1 MVLLKTKLYAPAW
14 RDNMVSRPRLHHR
27 IAQGVDTRLT
37 FVSAPAGFGKTTL
50 LAEWVA
56 NAPETRVGWVS
67 LDPADNDPAI
77 FWSYVFAA
85 LATVSPDL
93 GGRSRTQLE
102 SPQPPP
108 IAAVLTPLINELAA
122 IEQPLVLV
130 LDDYHVITA
139 PAVHEG
145 VGFLIDHMPPALHLV
160 LASRTEPPLSLP
172 RLRAR
177 KQLGEIRSSDLRF
190 TGDEADAFLVHVM
203 GLELSSTQVTKLEE
217 RTEGWIAGLQMAALS
232 LQNRA
237 DVDGFMVR
245 FSGDHRHIADY
256 LVEEV
261 LRGQPESLR
270 SFLLDTCILDRL
282 TGPLCDAVTG
292 SGDGTELLGQL
303 DRRNLFI
310 IPLDDR
316 REWYRYHHLFAD
328 VLRMRSAAE
337 DGARV
342 RLLHRRASEW
352 YHANGTPGEAV
363 HHALAAHD
371 QPWAARLI
379 ELAWPAMERSHQ
391 SATWLGWVRELP
403 DEMVRTRPVL
413 GVAYAWALLNTGE
426 LEAAE
431 ARLRDVERWL
441 ASSGPGAGPAVASG
455 HAVVADEE
463 QLGSLPTSLATARA
477 YLAQARGDV
486 PATILYA
493 RRVLDLLPEDDHSA
507 RAPGGALLGLAYWT
521 GGDLEAAYRT
531 FGDSMTGL
539 EKAGDTLSAIGGS
552 FVLGRIRAAQG
563 RLGEAAAIYDRLL
576 RRAARQAT
584 PAFPGV
590 EEFHLGLSEV
600 HRERNDLAAADRH
613 IAAARETAE
622 HFDWP
627 SRGYRCCIAMARVGE
642 ARGDLDGALRLLDEA
657 EHLHVR
663 GPIPDVRSIG
673 ALKARLL
680 IARGRLDEAG
690 AWAADLGLA
699 PDDELAYMREFEHV
713 TLARLLIARY
723 GQHRADSSLHAATG
737 LLQRLLDAAEAG
749 GRGGSVIEILMLQ
762 ALAHQAVAAIP
773 QALEPLKRA
782 LALAEPE
789 DYFRMF
795 VDEGAAMRELLHHA
809 VAAGIGGAYARR
821 LLTGFDDAPA
831 GDGATVLARPLT
843 PREVEIMRLIAAGL
857 RTPEISDRLF
867 ISPATVKRHIANAY
881 DKLDVSHRVA
891 ALARADELNLL

>member
-1 MVLLKTKLYAPAW
+1 
-14 RDNMVSRPRLHHR
+14 MVSRPRLHER
-27 IAQGVDTRLT
+27 IAQGVDSRLT
-37 FVSAPAGFGKTTL
+37 FISAPAGFGKTTL

-56 NAPETRVGWVS
+56 TTSEARVGWVS
-67 LDPADNDPAI
+67 LDPADDDPAM
-77 FWSYVFAA
+77 FWSYLLAA

-93 GGRSRTQLE
+93 GGRSRTLLE

-122 IEQPLVLV
+122 EQSLVLV
-130 LDDYHVITA
+130 LDDYHVINA

-145 VGFLIDHMPPALHLV
+145 IGFLIDHMPPALHLV
-160 LASRTEPPLSLP
+160 LASRSEPPLSLA

-177 KQLGEIRSSDLRF
+177 RQLTEIRSPDLRF
-190 TGDEADAFLVHVM
+190 TVDEATAFLVHVM

-217 RTEGWIAGLQMAALS
+217 RTEGWIAGLQLAALS

-237 DVDGFMVR
+237 DVGGFMAE
-245 FSGDHRHIADY
+245 FAGDNRHIADY

-261 LRGQPESLR
+261 LQRQPELLR

-303 DRRNLFI
+303 EKRSLFI
-310 IPLDDR
+310 ITLDDS

-328 VLRMRSAAE
+328 VLRMRSEAE

-352 YHANGTPGEAV
+352 HHAYGTPGEAV
-363 HHALAAHD
+363 HHALAAED
-371 QPWAARLI
+371 LPWAARII
-379 ELAWPAMERSHQ
+379 ELAWPAMERRNQ
-391 SATWLGWVRELP
+391 SGTWLGWVRELP
-403 DEMVRTRPVL
+403 DELVRVRPVL
-413 GVAYAWALLNTGE
+413 GIGYAWALLNGGE

-441 ASSGPGAGPAVASG
+441 ASSGPGAGPEAALGDV
-455 HAVVADEE
+455 VVADEE

-486 PATILYA
+486 PDTIRYA
-493 RRVLDLLPEDDHSA
+493 RRVLDILPEEDHYA
-507 RAPGGALLGLAYWT
+507 RAPAGALLGLAYWAS
-521 GGDLEAAYRT
+521 GELEAAYRT

-539 EKAGDTLSAIGGS
+539 EKAGDPLSAIGGS
-552 FVLGRIRAAQG
+552 CILGDIRVAQG
-563 RLGEAAAIYDRLL
+563 RLGEAAAIYDRSL

-590 EEFHLGLSEV
+590 EELHLGLSEL
-600 HRERNDLAAADRH
+600 HRERNNLDAADQH
-613 IAAARETAE
+613 VASAREAVE
-622 HFDWP
+622 HYDWP
-627 SRGYRCCIAMARVGE
+627 RSRYRICIAMARTGE
-642 ARGDLDGALRLLDEA
+642 ARGDLDDALRLLDEA

-663 GPIPDVRSIG
+663 GPLPDVRAIG

-680 IARGRLDEAG
+680 IARGRLEEAG
-690 AWAADLGLA
+690 GWAADRGLA
-699 PDDELAYMREFEHV
+699 ADDELAYMREFEHV

-723 GQHRADSSLHAATG
+723 VLDRAEPSLHAATG
-737 LLQRLLDAAEAG
+737 LLKRLLEAAEAG
-749 GRGGSVIEILMLQ
+749 GRAGSVIEILMLQ
-762 ALAHQAVAAIP
+762 ALAHQARAAIP
-773 QALEPLKRA
+773 QALDPLKRA

-789 DYFRMF
+789 EYFRMF
-795 VDEGAAMRELLHHA
+795 VDEGVAMRDLLRHA

-821 LLTGFDDAPA
+821 LLAGCDNAPA
-831 GDGATVLARPLT
+831 GDGATSLARPLT

-881 DKLDVSHRVA
+881 DKLEVSHRVA